1 MPFFYNVFRKV
12 ETITESVSGIFPSKV
27 ITRAILE
34 SAHFQS
40 NKFTVNSILSEM
52 QNKLL
57 WLS

>member
-1 MPFFYNVFRKV
+1 M

-27 ITRAILE
+27 TTQPILE

-57 WLS
+57 